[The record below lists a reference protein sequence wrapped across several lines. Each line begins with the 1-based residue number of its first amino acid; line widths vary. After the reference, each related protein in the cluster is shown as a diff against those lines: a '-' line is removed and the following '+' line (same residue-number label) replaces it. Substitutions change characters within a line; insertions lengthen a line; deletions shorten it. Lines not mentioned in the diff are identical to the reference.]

1 MSISRTNFKRAI
13 LNQSQS
19 ILWTISQWFQTRGF
33 FIMGQ
38 IAPSDKS
45 QVWQKYPTKQLIFKV
60 LADSKF
66 KFRNFWHRKNI
77 FLDNDLSPCVNGGS
91 LWYYLD
97 GAHTRTSHA
106 MLGLTWLSGCTRY
119 SLWILFVKIDI
130 ICILGKT
137 TNLTQNRMVE
147 LKYFRLFQFKNI
159 YKFCPWKDISIIVT
173 LQTKTIP
180 SRCGF
185 RRS

>member
-66 KFRNFWHRKNI
+66 KFRNFWHRKKI

-106 MLGLTWLSGCTRY
+106 MLGL
-119 SLWILFVKIDI
+119 IKIDI